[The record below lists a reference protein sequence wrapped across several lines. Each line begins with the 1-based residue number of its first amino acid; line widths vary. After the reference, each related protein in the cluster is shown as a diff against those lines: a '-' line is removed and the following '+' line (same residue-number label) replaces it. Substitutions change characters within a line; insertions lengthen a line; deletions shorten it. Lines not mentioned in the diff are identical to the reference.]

1 METKSLID
9 EKLMFKMV
17 RELCMYCGVAIDMI
31 SKKCN
36 VDQTLV
42 AKMFI
47 ETFTTIIGKMEEE

>member
-1 METKSLID
+1 MSFIVD

-17 RELCMYCGVAIDMI
+17 QELCMHCGAAIDMI
-31 SKKCN
+31 SKRCN

-47 ETFTTIIGKMEEE
+47 DTFATIIGKMEEE